1 VRSNRLRATSLAAAT
16 LGLALL
22 AGCGSGGDKTTST
35 STQVEVPRTAPGGA
49 AEREAPKGA
58 SPVLRE
64 IYRQFPKPQPEPGDR
79 ASARAIHAGEQACK
93 GLTPMEVKRKF
104 YAKATE
110 EGNLV
115 PNSSEGKM
123 IAELPKYAKQS
134 AKSSAF
140 VAGQL
145 AADIYEATLPEAQ
158 APAGYQGCV
167 YSLALRLKHELGPR

>member
-1 VRSNRLRATSLAAAT
+1 MRSNPLRATSLATAA
-16 LGLALL
+16 LALALL
-22 AGCGSGGDKTTST
+22 AGCGSGGDKTT

-79 ASARAIHAGEQACK
+79 ASARAIHAGEKACK

-145 AADIYEATLPEAQ
+145 AADVYEATLPEAA

-167 YSLALRLKHELGPR
+167 YSLARRLKHELAPR